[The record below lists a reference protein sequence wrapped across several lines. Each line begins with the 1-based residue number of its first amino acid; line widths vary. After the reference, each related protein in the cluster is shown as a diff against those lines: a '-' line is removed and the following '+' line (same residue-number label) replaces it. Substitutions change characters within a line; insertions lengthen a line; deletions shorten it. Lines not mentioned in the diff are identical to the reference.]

1 MFETRGVPNTLRGE
15 PLTTL
20 RETPRTIPVTAEVDV
35 VVAGGG
41 PAGWAAAVAA
51 ARAGART
58 LLIERYGYLGG
69 MATGALVIAL
79 DHWDDFEKKETVI
92 GGLAREIVDRLV
104 VMGGAIVQD
113 LADTHTIDQRAWDKW
128 GRYGWASTRVTRHQP
143 EPLPFGAVIDPER
156 FKWVANRMLL
166 EAGVKLQYHSWVVGA
181 VCEGERVRGVVLESK
196 SGREAI
202 LAKVVID
209 CTGDGDVFAAA
220 GAEFVRG
227 ELYVTLPH
235 QVANVDTAKFL
246 AWERDNPD
254 EAAELVREAKERL
267 HAKGAYWWLYTVF
280 DGLLWV
286 NAPTFYKLDILN
298 VDHLTRVE
306 VEGRDIIEAWWEWSR
321 TKLPGFERSYVVD
334 VAAQTGLRASR
345 LLKGEHVLTKQE
357 IDDGVIF
364 PDTIGRSKHWY
375 LPYRSLVPE
384 RMDGLLVAGR
394 CYSVTPQGLAISRE
408 VPTMMVLGQA
418 AGTAAAMA
426 VRHDV
431 HPRNVDVSDLRRALA
446 SQAVILESGVPAADA
461 PAAVR

>member
-1 MFETRGVPNTLRGE
+1 MLETRGVPNTPHGE
-15 PLTTL
+15 SLGALP
-20 RETPRTIPVTAEVDV
+20 ETPRTIPVIGDVDV
-35 VVAGGG
+35 IVAGGG

-51 ARAGART
+51 ARGGART
-58 LLIERYGYLGG
+58 VLIERYGYLGG

-79 DHWDDFEKKETVI
+79 DHWDDFDKKETVI
-92 GGLAREIVDRLV
+92 GGLPRGIVDRLAATGSAV
-104 VMGGAIVQD
+104 VQD
-113 LADTHTIDQRAWDKW
+113 LADTHKIDQGAWDRW

-156 FKWVANRMLL
+156 FKYVANRMLL
-166 EAGVKLQYHSWVVGA
+166 DVGVKLQYHSWVVGA
-181 VCEGERVRGVVLESK
+181 ICEGEQVRGVIVESK
-196 SGREAI
+196 SGREAM

-220 GAEFVRG
+220 GAEFDRG

-235 QVANVDTAKFL
+235 QVANVDTARFL
-246 AWERDNPD
+246 QWEWDHRDA
-254 EAAELVREAKERL
+254 AAEMVREAKERL

-280 DGLLWV
+280 DGVLWV

-306 VEGRDIIEAWWEWSR
+306 VEGREILEAWWEWAR
-321 TKLPGFERSYVVD
+321 PRLPGFERSYVVD

-357 IDDGVIF
+357 IDDGVVF

-408 VPTMMVLGQA
+408 VPTMMVLGEA
-418 AGTAAAMA
+418 AGTAAALA
-426 VRHDV
+426 VQQGVSPRH
-431 HPRNVDVSDLRRALA
+431 VDVGDLRRTLA
-446 SQAVILESGVPAADA
+446 SHAVILESGVPATA
-461 PAAVR
+461 PAAAVR